1 MLELERELWD
11 RGVEYVAGVD
21 EVGRGCLFGD
31 VVAAAVILPKFAV
44 IDGVNDSKKLS
55 EKMRNHLYDEIVRQ
69 GLAFAVASVDVATI
83 ERINIKQAARLAMKM
98 AVQALKIRPEH
109 LLIDAER
116 VDLPIEQTAVIHG
129 DALSQ
134 SIAAASIV
142 AKVTRDR
149 LCERWDEQYPGYGI
163 AQHKG
168 YATVY
173 HRMRIVEMGATAM
186 HRPTFLRKLNAA
198 QEAERQAEQMEF
210 LF

>member
-1 MLELERELWD
+1 
-11 RGVEYVAGVD
+11 
-21 EVGRGCLFGD
+21 
-31 VVAAAVILPKFAV
+31 
-44 IDGVNDSKKLS
+44 
-55 EKMRNHLYDEIVRQ
+55 
-69 GLAFAVASVDVATI
+69 
-83 ERINIKQAARLAMKM
+83 M
-98 AVQALKIRPEH
+98 AVQALKIQPEH

-149 LCERWDEQYPGYGI
+149 MCEQWDEQYPGYGI

-173 HRMRIVEMGATAM
+173 HRMRIVDMGATAM

-198 QEAERQAEQMEF
+198 MEAERQAEQIEF